1 MRSINLYFFIRF
13 VILISLGCSGE
24 NKDNNK
30 NVDNWLDGLLGSKFK
45 QGVYSAA
52 FENENGTTYSIR
64 DGDTA
69 LLDCKV
75 YLRHNKTVSWLRHGA
90 KNSLELLTVGDS
102 TYTGDSRINVS
113 YKYPN
118 NYRLNITNVKKS
130 DAGRYVCQI
139 STFPPKGLFTYLKVE
154 DALLELIDSNY
165 EAMMEQFYNPGSEIA
180 LTCIIRSREDWA
192 TDVMWMKENTLLD
205 LYSKP
210 SISIGMQ
217 VEAEHVLSRLWIREA
232 SLSDSGNYSCI
243 IQRKENIQFPRAKV
257 NVHVVE
263 GSIVNQ
269 HFPTRNVIFIHIK
282 YVVNIKHYNYFEE
295 EE

>member
-1 MRSINLYFFIRF
+1 
-13 VILISLGCSGE
+13 
-24 NKDNNK
+24 
-30 NVDNWLDGLLGSKFK
+30 
-45 QGVYSAA
+45 
-52 FENENGTTYSIR
+52 
-64 DGDTA
+64 
-69 LLDCKV
+69 
-75 YLRHNKTVSWLRHGA
+75 
-90 KNSLELLTVGDS
+90 
-102 TYTGDSRINVS
+102 
-113 YKYPN
+113 YPN

-192 TDVMWMKENTLLD
+192 TDV
-205 LYSKP
+205 
-210 SISIGMQ
+210 IIGMQ

-263 GSIVNQ
+263 GNLHAAIHSNISYILN
-269 HFPTRNVIFIHIK
+269 PNVILTYFLILLHFTI
-282 YVVNIKHYNYFEE
+282 YNEKN
-295 EE
+295 